1 MTKDDMAKDIG
12 QAFIERRE
20 LVKKIDCLEH
30 RLRTTGKAAVTLADN
45 PVHQESESALESA
58 SDVREDFAELKRGLT
73 RLRELNR
80 LLND

>member
-1 MTKDDMAKDIG
+1 MWHEISV
-12 QAFIERRE
+12 RR
-20 LVKKIDCLEH
+20 LSSAANISKKIDCLEH

-45 PVHQESESALESA
+45 PLHQQSESALESA
-58 SDVREDFAELKRGLT
+58 SDVREDFAELKRGLA